1 MPKGYRPYLPDQD
14 LLLPPSL
21 REWMAEEHLVY
32 FVSDVVDQ
40 LDLSAIHAVY
50 GEEKRGQPPYDPRL
64 MTKLLVYGYCTGVFS
79 SRRIQKRLQEDIP
92 FKVLAAGN
100 EPDFR
105 TISDFRKIHVGT
117 LQGLFEQVLE
127 MALEVGAV
135 KVGRVTLDGT
145 KVKANASKHKAMSY
159 GRMKEKQEQLRDEV
173 KQLLEQ
179 AEAADEEEDRRHGSQ
194 RGDELP
200 EELRRRE
207 TRLAKIKIAKK
218 VVEQRAREK
227 AAAEGKS
234 AAEAKRAKPDDKD
247 QYNFTDPESRIMK
260 GADGFVQG
268 YNAQASVEP
277 EMLLI
282 VGQSVTEAANDKQQL
297 EPMVEAIEQQ
307 SGQRPKA
314 VLADSGYC
322 SEENLA
328 YLESADQPERKI
340 DGFIATG
347 KQKHGEHR
355 LPCKPGPLPKG
366 ATKVDRMKRKLQTK
380 VGKAVYAARKCV
392 VEPVFGQIKQ
402 ARGFRQ
408 FLLRGKDKV
417 KGEWA
422 LVCLTHNILRLH
434 AAIQPAERHRRMFS
448 LKIAAAEFPGAI
460 WLAGTPRAG
469 VSRRIRATQG
479 FGSPAHRALFLGQAP
494 RCGRKSPVHSDPARS
509 FKIRNHRALPARH
522 RHGGAFDHQSIGTP
536 GPARH
541 CSGCHFLSPER

>member
-21 REWMAEEHLVY
+21 REWLAEEHLVY
-32 FVSDVVDQ
+32 FVSDVVDE

-105 TISDFRKIHVGT
+105 TISDFRKLHIGA
-117 LQGLFEQVLE
+117 LQGLFEQVLA

-135 KVGRVTLDGT
+135 KVGRVSLDGT

-159 GRMKEKQEQLRDEV
+159 GRMGEKEKQLKEEV
-173 KQLLEQ
+173 QGLLEQ
-179 AEAADEEEDRRHGSQ
+179 AAAADEEEDRQHGSK

-207 TRLAKIKIAKK
+207 SRLAKIKLAKK
-218 VVEQRAREK
+218 VLAQRAREK

-234 AAEAKRAKPDDKD
+234 AEEAKRTKPDDKD

-268 YNAQASVEP
+268 YNAQAAVEP
-277 EMLLI
+277 TMLLI
-282 VGQSVTEAANDKQQL
+282 VGQTVTEAANDKKQL
-297 EPMVEAIEQQ
+297 EPMVEAIEHQ
-307 SGQRPKA
+307 SGQRPA
-314 VLADSGYC
+314 AILADNGYC

-328 YLESADQPERKI
+328 FLESAGQPEKQI

-355 LPCKPGPLPKG
+355 LPSPRGPLPKG
-366 ATKVDRMKRKLQTK
+366 ATRVDKMKRKLKSK
-380 VGKAVYAARKCV
+380 VGKAIYAARKCV

-408 FLLRGKDKV
+408 FLLRGKDKI

-434 AAIQPAERHRRMFS
+434 AVQQP
-448 LKIAAAEFPGAI
+448 
-460 WLAGTPRAG
+460 
-469 VSRRIRATQG
+469 
-479 FGSPAHRALFLGQAP
+479 
-494 RCGRKSPVHSDPARS
+494 C
-509 FKIRNHRALPARH
+509 
-522 RHGGAFDHQSIGTP
+522 
-536 GPARH
+536 
-541 CSGCHFLSPER
+541 

>member
-1 MPKGYRPYLPDQD
+1 MAKGYRTYLPEQD

-21 REWMAEEHLVY
+21 REWLPENHLVY

-40 LDLSAIHAVY
+40 LDLSAIYGVY
-50 GEEKRGQPPYDPRL
+50 EKEPRGQPPYDPRL

-105 TISDFRKIHVGT
+105 TISDFRKIHIAT
-117 LQGLFEQVLE
+117 LQNLFEQVLA
-127 MALEVGAV
+127 MALECGAI
-135 KVGRVTLDGT
+135 KLGRVSLDGT
-145 KVKANASKHKAMSY
+145 KLKANASKHKAMSY
-159 GRMKEKQEQLRDEV
+159 GRMNEKQQQLKEEV

-179 AEAADEEEDRRHGSQ
+179 AEAADEQEDRQYGNQ

-207 TRLAKIKIAKK
+207 TRLAKIKEAKK
-218 VVEQRAREK
+218 VLEQRARDK
-227 AAAEGKS
+227 AAAEGQN
-234 AAEAKRAKPDDKD
+234 AEAVKRVKPNDKD

-260 GADGFVQG
+260 GGDGIVQG
-268 YNAQASVEP
+268 YNAQTAVEP
-277 EMLLI
+277 TLLLI
-282 VGQSVTEAANDKQQL
+282 VGQSVTEAANDKKQL
-297 EPMVEAIEQQ
+297 KPMLEVIEEQ
-307 SGQRPKA
+307 SGQRPEA
-314 VLADSGYC
+314 ILADNGYC
-322 SEENLA
+322 SEENLEH
-328 YLESADQPERKI
+328 LESADQPERKI

-355 LPCKPGPLPKG
+355 IPAKRGPLPKG

-408 FLLRGKDKV
+408 FLLRGKEKV

-422 LVCLTHNILRLH
+422 LLCLTHNILRLH
-434 AAIQPAERHRRMFS
+434 AAMQY
-448 LKIAAAEFPGAI
+448 
-460 WLAGTPRAG
+460 
-469 VSRRIRATQG
+469 
-479 FGSPAHRALFLGQAP
+479 
-494 RCGRKSPVHSDPARS
+494 
-509 FKIRNHRALPARH
+509 
-522 RHGGAFDHQSIGTP
+522 
-536 GPARH
+536 
-541 CSGCHFLSPER
+541 